1 MSAFTPAALLTPAAV
16 EALPPAARAV
26 LPYLSAVW
34 LRPEQRIET
43 AGLRELGCL
52 AGRGWGKTTALA
64 CVVVDHVLALGAI
77 KIGLMAPTEERAK
90 AVMIHALIEAS
101 PPWCK
106 PWPRGD
112 RLTWPQ
118 GAEAL
123 IFTAQEPGRTRGGN
137 FHLFWFSELVDWPL
151 RARREAWAIAA
162 AATRKG
168 PELLL
173 WDTTAR
179 GTNELI
185 DERLRNSERDP
196 TQFRV
201 LRGTTYQNPMLTPK
215 YRRSITAQFA
225 GQRRAEE
232 LLGEIFDHAAGAH
245 WGRTEIA
252 TRRVSPAAV
261 PGLMIKIWAH
271 DPAFSSEPGADETG
285 LVGGGRAADGAVYI
299 LADASGAN
307 DAEAWAATIV
317 DGIVY
322 DDYAGVVTETN
333 RGGKMARMV
342 LNAEC
347 SKRSPPLRIKLLRDD
362 QPFAPRIFGVLQ
374 LKELNTKNSKM
385 VRGEGARVFGNVRHA
400 GTFEE
405 LEDELTTYDGTGP
418 SPNRFDAFN
427 YLVNELADLG
437 REVKAP
443 PALIGYGALVDGLRG
458 TGTRRAI

>member
-1 MSAFTPAALLTPAAV
+1 MKEFTPAALLTPEVVAS
-16 EALPPAARAV
+16 LPPAARAV
-26 LPYLSAVW
+26 LPYLPAVW
-34 LRPEQRIET
+34 LRPEQRIST
-43 AGLRELGCL
+43 IGLRELGCL

-90 AVMIHALIEAS
+90 AVLVRALIDAS

-137 FHLFWFSELVDWPL
+137 FHIFWFSELVDWPL

-185 DERLRNSERDP
+185 DERLRNAERDP
-196 TQFRV
+196 SQFRV
-201 LRGTTYQNPMLTPK
+201 LRGTTYQNPQLTPK
-215 YRRSITAQFA
+215 YRRSITAQFT

-245 WGRTEIA
+245 WGRAEINA
-252 TRRVSPAAV
+252 RRIAPNAL
-261 PGLMIKIWAH
+261 PPLTIKIWAH

-285 LVGGGRAADGAVYI
+285 LVGGGRAPDGTVYVV
-299 LADASGAN
+299 ADASGSN
-307 DAEAWAATIV
+307 DAEAWAQTIV
-317 DGIVY
+317 DGVVY

-347 SKRSPPLRIKLLRDD
+347 SKRTPPLRIKLLRDD
-362 QPFAPRIFGVLQ
+362 EPFAPRIFGVLQ
-374 LKELNTKNSKM
+374 LKELNTKNAKM
-385 VRGEGARVFGNVRHA
+385 IRGEGARVFGNVRHA
-400 GTFEE
+400 GDFAE
-405 LEDELTTYDGTGP
+405 LEEELTTYDGTGT

-427 YLVNELADLG
+427 YLVNELAEL
-437 REVKAP
+437 REIKP
-443 PALIGYGALVDGLRG
+443 PRADFSGYGAIVDGLRG
-458 TGTRRAI
+458 SGSRRAI